1 MLRQMVRDP
10 RAGKTRSR
18 RTASGQGAVR
28 VAPVAARSWPR
39 LSLGRTSFE
48 GALNRIKHA
57 VWPLLLVGLGVGLY
71 ELGSRVLPLA
81 DQPIELISVQGEL
94 QYIDPVAVQAVIQ
107 PYLNESFLGIDLNA
121 MRTDLAEMPWV
132 ASAAVTRVWPSQL
145 IIHLDE
151 QLPVARWGE
160 AALLNNAGKAFTPE
174 DISRFADL
182 PQLNGPQRAKQ
193 RVMQYYQQFNRL
205 LRPYG
210 QGVAKLE
217 LRERGSWFLTT
228 QDGIQVLLGRDELVD
243 KVQRFLTIDQHM
255 LAEYRQQ
262 IARVDLRYNNAMAVA
277 WREPAAQQLTDA
289 QQLPKE

>member
-10 RAGKTRSR
+10 RAGKTRTR
-18 RTASGQGAVR
+18 RVAPGQGAVR

-39 LSLGRTSFE
+39 LSLDRPSLN
-48 GALNRIKHA
+48 GALTRIKQ
-57 VWPLLLVGLGVGLY
+57 VLWPLLLLGLGVGLY
-71 ELGSRVLPLA
+71 ELGSRILPLA

-94 QYIDPVAVQAVIQ
+94 QYIDPDAVQAVIQ
-107 PYLNESFLGIDLNA
+107 PYLHESFLGIDLNA
-121 MRTDLAEMPWV
+121 MRNDLTGMPWV

-151 QLPVARWGE
+151 QLPVARWGD
-160 AALLNNAGKAFTPE
+160 AALLNNAGKAFTPD

-205 LRPYG
+205 LRPFG

-228 QDGIQVLLGRDELVD
+228 QDGIQVLLGRDDLVD
-243 KVQRFLTIDQHM
+243 KMQRFLTIDQHM
-255 LAEYRQQ
+255 LAAYRQQ
-262 IARVDLRYNNAMAVA
+262 IARVDLRYDNAMAVA
-277 WREPAAQQLTDA
+277 WREPVAQQSTG
-289 QQLPKE
+289 E

>member
-10 RAGKTRSR
+10 RAGKTRAR
-18 RTASGQGAVR
+18 RVAPGQGAVR
-28 VAPVAARSWPR
+28 VAPVAARTWPR
-39 LSLGRTSFE
+39 LSLGWPSLG
-48 GALNRIKHA
+48 GALTRIKQV
-57 VWPLLLVGLGVGLY
+57 VWPLLLIGLGVGLY
-71 ELGSRVLPLA
+71 ELGSRILPLA

-94 QYIDPVAVQAVIQ
+94 QYIDPDAVQAVIQ

-121 MRTDLAEMPWV
+121 MRADLAEMPWV

-151 QLPVARWGE
+151 QLPVARWGD
-160 AALLNNAGKAFTPE
+160 AALLNNAGKAFTPK
-174 DISRFADL
+174 DISRFAEL
-182 PQLNGPQRAKQ
+182 PQLDGPQRAKQ

-228 QDGIQVLLGRDELVD
+228 QDGIQVLLGRDDLVD

-277 WREPAAQQLTDA
+277 WREPVAQQLTGA
-289 QQLPKE
+289 Q

>member
-10 RAGKTRSR
+10 RAGKTRTR
-18 RTASGQGAVR
+18 RVAPGQGAVR
-28 VAPVAARSWPR
+28 VAPVAARSWPK
-39 LSLGRTSFE
+39 LSLSRPSFD
-48 GALNRIKHA
+48 GALTRIKQ
-57 VWPLLLVGLGVGLY
+57 VIWPLLLVGLGVGLY
-71 ELGSRVLPLA
+71 ELGSRILPLA

-121 MRTDLAEMPWV
+121 MRGDLAEMPWV

-151 QLPVARWGE
+151 QLPVARWGD

-174 DISRFADL
+174 DISQFAEL
-182 PQLNGPQRAKQ
+182 PQLDGPQRAKQ

-228 QDGIQVLLGRDELVD
+228 QDGIQVLLGREELVD
-243 KVQRFLTIDQHM
+243 KVQRFLTIDQLM
-255 LAEYRQQ
+255 LAEYRPQ

-277 WREPAAQQLTDA
+277 WREPAVQQSI
-289 QQLPKE
+289 KE

>member
-10 RAGKTRSR
+10 RAGKTRTR
-18 RTASGQGAVR
+18 RVAPGQGAVR

-39 LSLGRTSFE
+39 LSLGRPSLD
-48 GALNRIKHA
+48 GALNRIKQV

-81 DQPIELISVQGEL
+81 DQPIELISVQGDL
-94 QYIDPVAVQAVIQ
+94 QYIDPEAVQAVIQ

-121 MRTDLAEMPWV
+121 MRGDLAEMPWV
-132 ASAAVTRVWPSQL
+132 ANAAVTRVWPSQL
-145 IIHLDE
+145 IVHLDE
-151 QLPVARWGE
+151 QLPVARWGDE
-160 AALLNNAGKAFTPE
+160 ALLNNAGKAFKPE
-174 DISRFADL
+174 DISQFADL
-182 PQLNGPQRAKQ
+182 PQLDGPQRAKQ

-210 QGVAKLE
+210 LGVAQLE

-243 KVQRFLTIDQHM
+243 KMQRFLTIDQHM
-255 LAEYRQQ
+255 LAEYREQ

-277 WREPAAQQLTDA
+277 WREPVAEQLTGT
-289 QQLPKE
+289 QTNRE

>member
-10 RAGKTRSR
+10 RAGKTRTR
-18 RTASGQGAVR
+18 RVAPGQGAVR
-28 VAPVAARSWPR
+28 VAPAVPRSWPR
-39 LSLGRTSFE
+39 LSLSRPSLD
-48 GALNRIKHA
+48 GALTRIKQL
-57 VWPLLLVGLGVGLY
+57 VWPLLLVALGVGLY
-71 ELGSRVLPLA
+71 ELGSRILPLA

-121 MRTDLAEMPWV
+121 MRTDLAQMPWV

-145 IIHLDE
+145 IVHLDE
-151 QLPVARWGE
+151 QLPVARWGDE
-160 AALLNNAGKAFTPE
+160 ALLNNAGKAFKPE

-182 PQLNGPQRAKQ
+182 PQLDGPQRAKQ

-228 QDGIQVLLGRDELVD
+228 QDGIEVLLGRDELVD
-243 KVQRFLTIDQHM
+243 KMQRFLTIDQHM
-255 LAEYRQQ
+255 LAAYRQQ

-277 WREPAAQQLTDA
+277 WREPIAEQSTGMQSNR
-289 QQLPKE
+289 E

>member
-1 MLRQMVRDP
+1 MLRHMVRDP
-10 RAGKTRSR
+10 RAGKTRTR
-18 RTASGQGAVR
+18 RVAPGQGAVR
-28 VAPVAARSWPR
+28 VAPVAARSWPT
-39 LSLGRTSFE
+39 LSLRRASLE
-48 GALNRIKHA
+48 GALVRVKQVI
-57 VWPLLLVGLGVGLY
+57 WPLLLVGLGVGLY
-71 ELGSRVLPLA
+71 ELGSRILPLA

-121 MRTDLAEMPWV
+121 MRGDLAEMPWV

-151 QLPVARWGE
+151 QLPVARWGDG
-160 AALLNNAGKAFTPE
+160 ALLNNAGKAFTPE
-174 DISRFADL
+174 DISRFAEL
-182 PQLNGPQRAKQ
+182 PQLDGPQRAKQ

-217 LRERGSWFLTT
+217 LRARGSWFLTT
-228 QDGIQVLLGRDELVD
+228 QDGIQVLLGREELVD

-277 WREPAAQQLTDA
+277 WREPVVEQSIGPQQSTR
-289 QQLPKE
+289 E